1 MGESSFDEY
10 PGIRRHGDGIRIT
23 DRGSC
28 VIEDGSDANLD
39 RGGIRMGTAA
49 SYRVVESLNQVT
61 DSLVIVTSTAP
72 VRPTSGLDPLMEA
85 ASPNRFER

>member
-1 MGESSFDEY
+1 
-10 PGIRRHGDGIRIT
+10 
-23 DRGSC
+23 
-28 VIEDGSDANLD
+28 
-39 RGGIRMGTAA
+39 MGTAA
-49 SYRVVESLNQVT
+49 FYRVVESLNQVT